1 MNAYDLLA
9 NAAGAL
15 RGHAKRT
22 GLSLLGMSIGVA
34 AVVVLSGLGE
44 GARQYLRA
52 QFEFI
57 GANVVGI
64 LPGKVETSG
73 GIPGVGGVPND
84 LTIADARALAREVRR
99 AELVAPVSVGTE
111 TISAGDRS
119 RQIVVIGSTA
129 ENFEIRKLELRAGRF
144 LPEAP
149 WERGTRVVVLSHK
162 LANELFPGQNP
173 LGSVVRVGGW
183 RMRVIGVLSSQGV
196 RFGMNLDETIFVPVA
211 TAQAMFDKE
220 SLFRI
225 ALQVRPG
232 AEIEKVKQRC
242 IAILRERHGEEDF
255 TITTPDSVLGS
266 LESILTML
274 TMGLAGIASISMAVA
289 GIGIMNVMLVSV
301 SERTAEIGLSKAVG
315 AEPAQVLALFVTE
328 AAMLSALGGLLGL
341 AIGYAVLQAA
351 GLLIPEFPFQAPAWA
366 AACAV
371 LLSVA
376 VGTCF
381 GLLPASRA
389 LRLDPLAALSG
400 NVR

>member
-1 MNAYDLLA
+1 
-9 NAAGAL
+9 
-15 RGHAKRT
+15 
-22 GLSLLGMSIGVA
+22 MSIGVA
-34 AVVVLSGLGE
+34 AVIVLSGLGE
-44 GARQYLRA
+44 GARRYLRG

-57 GANVVGI
+57 GSNVVGVV
-64 LPGKVETSG
+64 PGKAETSG

-84 LTIADARALAREVRR
+84 LTIADARALEREVRQAR
-99 AELVAPVSVGTE
+99 LVAPATVGTE
-111 TISAGDRS
+111 TISAGERS
-119 RQIVVIGSTA
+119 RQIVVIGSTS

-144 LPEAP
+144 LPKAP

-162 LANELFPGQNP
+162 LALELFPGVNP

-183 RMRVIGVLSSQGV
+183 RMRVIGVLASQGV
-196 RFGMNLDETIFVPVA
+196 RFGMNLDETVFVPVA

-232 AEIEKVKQRC
+232 ADIERVKKRC

-255 TITTPDSVLGS
+255 TITTPDSILGS

-274 TMGLAGIASISMAVA
+274 TLGLAGIASISMAVA

-301 SERTAEIGLSKAVG
+301 SERTEEIGLSKALG
-315 AEPAQVLALFVTE
+315 AAPTQVLALFVAE

-341 AIGYAVLQAA
+341 AIGYAALQTASW
-351 GLLIPEFPFQAPAWA
+351 LIPGFPFHVPLWA
-366 AACAV
+366 ATSAMT
-371 LLSVA
+371 LSIA
-376 VGTCF
+376 VGTAF

-389 LRLDPLAALSG
+389 VRLDPTAALSG
-400 NVR
+400 GPR